1 MNIRL
6 SVTVCLLVLIG
17 FTACHDEDAFS
28 SSPNHSLTFSSDSVR
43 LDTVFSKIPS
53 AAKSFWVYN
62 HSGEGV
68 RCSNVRLERGNQT
81 GFRVNVDGVYLGKD
95 VGYATS
101 EIEIRKDD
109 SIRVYVE
116 LTAPAK
122 HADVPQRIE
131 DNLVFALE
139 NGKEQKVN
147 LNAYAW
153 DAVFLRDYHVL
164 NDTVLS
170 GTKPI
175 VVFGKLTVEENKT
188 LRIAAGTTL
197 YFDQRAGI
205 DVYGRLS
212 IEGEPKKEVVL
223 RGNRL
228 DRMFDYLPY
237 DALSGQWQGVHI
249 YPSSNE
255 NAISYAD
262 IHGAYNGLMIDSAG
276 IAGQKLL
283 MANSTV
289 HNCQGYGLLI
299 RHAQVS
305 INNSVFSNTL
315 NDCVFIDGGDV
326 LMNGC
331 TLAQFYPF
339 DSKRGVALRLSAA
352 SSPLRQFVCS
362 NSLVTGYSDREVMR
376 IPGKDAPRL
385 HFAFENCLLRMP
397 REESEDSACFKNVI
411 YEDVKDTVRAGRKN
425 FLLIDTDS
433 LRYDFRLRDKSLAIG
448 KANQA
453 TSLTLDRDGRK
464 RDERPDIGAYEYFK
478 P

>member
-1 MNIRL
+1 MNVRL
-6 SVTVCLLVLIG
+6 SVTVCLLALIG

-43 LDTVFSKIPS
+43 LDTVFSRIPS
-53 AAKSFWVYN
+53 SAKSFWVYN
-62 HSGEGV
+62 HSGEGI

-153 DAVFLRDYHVL
+153 DAVFLRDHHVL
-164 NDTVLS
+164 NDTLLT
-170 GTKPI
+170 GAKPI
-175 VVFGKLTVEENKT
+175 VVFGRLTVGENKT

-197 YFDQRAGI
+197 YFDQHAGI

-237 DALSGQWQGVHI
+237 DALSGQWQGIHI

-262 IHGAYNGLMIDSAG
+262 IHGAYNGLVIDSAG
-276 IAGQKLL
+276 ISKQKLVI
-283 MANSTV
+283 ANSTI
-289 HNCQGYGLLI
+289 HNCQGFGLLT

-339 DSKRGVALRLSAA
+339 DSNRGVALRLSAA

-362 NSLVTGYSDREVMR
+362 NSLVTGYSDHEVMR
-376 IPGKDAPRL
+376 IPGKDALRL

-397 REESEDSACFKNVI
+397 REESEDSVCFKNVT
-411 YEDVKDTVRAGRKN
+411 YEDVKDTVRAGHKN

-433 LRYDFRLRDKSLAIG
+433 LRLSLIHISEPTR
-448 KANQA
+448 Q
-453 TSLTLDRDGRK
+453 DRPSRM
-464 RDERPDIGAYEYFK
+464 PSSA
-478 P
+478 

>member
-6 SVTVCLLVLIG
+6 SIIVCLLALIG
-17 FTACHDEDAFS
+17 FTACHDEDTFS
-28 SSPNHSLTFSSDSVR
+28 SSPNHLLTFSSDCIK
-43 LDTVFSKIPS
+43 LDTVFSNIPS

-62 HSGEGV
+62 HSGEGI

-81 GFRVNVDGVYLGKD
+81 GFRVNVDGIYLGKD

-101 EIEIRKDD
+101 EIEIRQND

-122 HADVPQRIE
+122 YADVPQRIE

-164 NDTVLS
+164 NDTVLT

-175 VVFGKLTVEENKT
+175 VVFGKLTVEENIT

-205 DVYGRLS
+205 DIYGRLS
-212 IEGEPKKEVVL
+212 IEGEPQKEVVL

-237 DALSGQWQGVHI
+237 DGLSGQWQGVHI
-249 YPSSNE
+249 YPSSYE
-255 NAISYAD
+255 NTISYAD
-262 IHGAYNGLMIDSAG
+262 IHGAYNGLVIDSAD
-276 IAGQKLL
+276 IAKQKLI
-283 MANSTV
+283 MANSTI
-289 HNCQGYGLLI
+289 HNCQGYGLLT
-299 RHAQVS
+299 RHSQVS
-305 INNSVFSNTL
+305 INNSVFTNTL
-315 NDCVFIDGGDV
+315 NDCVSIDGGDV
-326 LMNGC
+326 VMNGC

-339 DSKRGVALRLSAA
+339 DSNRGVALRLSAA
-352 SSPLRQFVCS
+352 SSPLKQFVC
-362 NSLVTGYSDREVMR
+362 NNTLVTGYSAHEVMR
-376 IPGKDAPRL
+376 SPGKDASLL

-397 REESEDSACFKNVI
+397 REESVDSVCFKNVL
-411 YEDVKDTVRAGRKN
+411 YEDVKDTIQAGHKN

-433 LRYDFRLRDKSLAIG
+433 LRYDFRLREKSLAIG
-448 KANQA
+448 KANPA
-453 TSLTLDRDGRK
+453 TSLPIDRDGRK